1 MRLHCKINGRFGTDA
16 HAMQSCIKPSD
27 ANDKHMLNSLHRI
40 LFNTSSGGLSV
51 LTRVLARTALG
62 KQVSIKPATKQ
73 SRGVSFTSAL
83 TPLLMVTAASLA
95 ACGTAPV
102 AKLDGHLRSDTND
115 SAKPGAKSS
124 ASIPQPVR
132 QVPLPPPPQSRIDEI
147 RYSVTVKDVPVQDL
161 LFAISRDT
169 KVNIDV
175 HRGIEGRVTLNAIDQ
190 TLKQILTRVSKQVDM
205 RFEVDGPNLVVMP
218 DSPYLKLYKVDYV
231 NMTRDSSGSIGIQT
245 QVVGPS
251 GVGATSAGGAQNST
265 QLKIDN
271 ASKNRFWE
279 SLDKN
284 IKELLRESDKQLPE
298 GSSDTFVQARGAQQ
312 SITTQAQQRNQ
323 SRRNNTAAS
332 TQVAGPGVTQG
343 DSVNESVEQRLTFR
357 EAASVIINP
366 ETGTVSVRATSRQQ
380 EKVAEFIT
388 QVAGAASRQ
397 VLIEATVV
405 EVTLNDNYQSGV
417 DWSAL
422 GLKGVGYS
430 FTQAFTGQNLASA
443 PYFGIQYSNP
453 NAAVGGSIS
462 SSIKLLDSFGSTKV
476 LSSPRITTLNN
487 QTAVMK
493 VVENKVYFTV
503 KADVTTGATNAAGVS
518 TALVSY
524 TSTPNVVP
532 EGFVMN
538 VTAQI
543 SEGDIITLNVRPSIT
558 RIVSYVNDPNPDL
571 ARANV
576 INRVPQIQTREF
588 ETVLRVASGQTAVLG
603 GLMQDSF
610 SASRD
615 GLPIISRWKLF
626 GDAVSYRND
635 VGRKTEL
642 VIFLR
647 PLVIKDASIETDF
660 SDYRRLLPDKQFFK
674 EAEPLIPSLYPKSD
688 TRDDAASSSSP
699 SSSPVRPT
707 P

>member
-1 MRLHCKINGRFGTDA
+1 MMQHQKAPSVPLPMKKFG
-16 HAMQSCIKPSD
+16 
-27 ANDKHMLNSLHRI
+27 RI
-40 LFNTSSGGLSV
+40 LFAFGLGV
-51 LTRVLARTALG
+51 AVALAL
-62 KQVSIKPATKQ
+62 
-73 SRGVSFTSAL
+73 
-83 TPLLMVTAASLA
+83 AS
-95 ACGTAPV
+95 CGTAPV
-102 AKLDGHLRSDTND
+102 ARVDGHLRSDGVDGIIDGSDARKSGT
-115 SAKPGAKSS
+115 SATQR
-124 ASIPQPVR
+124 ASGNVPQPVS
-132 QVPLPPPPQSRIDEI
+132 QVPLPPPPQARIDEI

-175 HRGIEGRVTLNAIDQ
+175 HNGIEGRVTLNAIDQ
-190 TLKQILTRVSKQVDM
+190 TLKQILTRVAKQVDM

-218 DSPYLKLYKVDYV
+218 DSPYLKMYKVDYV

-245 QVVGPS
+245 QVVGPA
-251 GVGATSAGGAQNST
+251 GVGATTGGGTQNST

-271 ASKNRFWE
+271 SSKNRFWE

-284 IKELLRESDKQLPE
+284 IKELLRETDKQLPE
-298 GSSDTFVQARGAQQ
+298 GSSETFVRDQSQGASQTNRSQTNVQRGTARSGGSSAKTNARTD
-312 SITTQAQQRNQ
+312 IT
-323 SRRNNTAAS
+323 
-332 TQVAGPGVTQG
+332 GPGLSENQV
-343 DSVNESVEQRLTFR
+343 ESQSSSQTLTFR

-366 ETGTVSVRATSRQQ
+366 ETGTVSVRASARQH
-380 EKVAEFIT
+380 EKIAEFIT
-388 QVAGAASRQ
+388 QVAGSASRQ

-405 EVTLNDNYQSGV
+405 EVTLSDNYQSGV

-430 FTQAFTGQNLASA
+430 FTQAFTPTLLSDITGA
-443 PYFGIQYSNP
+443 PTTKNFGIQYSNP

-462 SSIKLLDSFGSTKV
+462 SSIKLLDSFGTTKV
-476 LSSPRITTLNN
+476 LSSPRLTTLNN

-503 KADVTTGATNAAGVS
+503 KAEVTAGAANTAGVA
-518 TALVSY
+518 TPIISY

-576 INRVPQIQTREF
+576 INKVPQIQTREF
-588 ETVLRVASGQTAVLG
+588 ETVLRVPSGQTAVLG

-610 SASRD
+610 EGRRD
-615 GLPIISRWKLF
+615 GLPVVSRWKIF

-635 VGRKTEL
+635 TGRKTEL
-642 VIFLR
+642 VVFLR
-647 PLVIKDASIETDF
+647 PLVIKDASVETDF
-660 SDYRRLLPDKQFFK
+660 SEYRRLLPDKKFFK
-674 EAEPLIPSLYPKSD
+674 EAEPTFPVLYPPTD
-688 TRDDAASSSSP
+688 TRITPDGTT
-699 SSSPVRPT
+699 SPVRPT

>member
-1 MRLHCKINGRFGTDA
+1 
-16 HAMQSCIKPSD
+16 
-27 ANDKHMLNSLHRI
+27 MLNLLQRI
-40 LFNTSSGGLSV
+40 LFNSSYRGPSV
-51 LTRVLARTALG
+51 LIPALARKVKG
-62 KQVSIKPATKQ
+62 KPFSLKVDATQASVAFRMPVSLLVVA
-73 SRGVSFTSAL
+73 GL
-83 TPLLMVTAASLA
+83 T
-95 ACGTAPV
+95 ACGAAPV
-102 AKLDGHLRSDTND
+102 AKIDGHLRGDVND
-115 SAKPGAKSS
+115 SARPGTKSS

-175 HRGIEGRVTLNAIDQ
+175 HNGIEGRVTLNAIDQ

-245 QVVGPS
+245 QVVGPA
-251 GVGATSAGGAQNST
+251 GVGAGAAGAGGAQNST

-284 IKELLRESDKQLPE
+284 VKELLRETDKQLPE
-298 GSSDTFVQARGAQQ
+298 GSSETFVQARGAQQ
-312 SITTQAQQRNQ
+312 SATTQAQQRNQ
-323 SRRNNTAAS
+323 PRRNNTAAS
-332 TQVAGPGVTQG
+332 TQVTGPGITQG

-366 ETGTVSVRATSRQQ
+366 ETGTVSVRATSRQH
-380 EKVAEFIT
+380 EKVAEFIS

-443 PYFGIQYSNP
+443 PFFGIQYSNP

-635 VGRKTEL
+635 TGRKTEL

-647 PLVIKDASIETDF
+647 PLVIKDASVETDF
-660 SDYRRLLPDKQFFK
+660 SDYRRLLPDRQFFK
-674 EAEPLIPSLYPKSD
+674 EAEPLIPSLYPKTD
-688 TRDDAASSSSP
+688 TRDDATSI
-699 SSSPVRPT
+699 SSPVRPT

>member
-1 MRLHCKINGRFGTDA
+1 M
-16 HAMQSCIKPSD
+16 
-27 ANDKHMLNSLHRI
+27 
-40 LFNTSSGGLSV
+40 FNLLYRV
-51 LTRVLARTALG
+51 LTSQLSQRKLALISAQPCQTFAPRRPTVLKPLIVGLT
-62 KQVSIKPATKQ
+62 VSLV
-73 SRGVSFTSAL
+73 G
-83 TPLLMVTAASLA
+83 
-95 ACGTAPV
+95 CGTVPV
-102 AKLDGHLRSDTND
+102 ARVDGHLRSDSNESPKAIMRSGSTV
-115 SAKPGAKSS
+115 
-124 ASIPQPVR
+124 PQPVR
-132 QVPLPPPPQSRIDEI
+132 QVPLPPPPQARIDEI

-175 HRGIEGRVTLNAIDQ
+175 HSGIEGRVTLNAIDQ
-190 TLKQILTRVSKQVDM
+190 TLKQILTRVAKQVDM

-251 GVGATSAGGAQNST
+251 GVGATGAGGAGGAQNST

-271 ASKNRFWE
+271 SSKNRFWD

-284 IKELLRESDKQLPE
+284 IKELLRETDKQLPE
-298 GSSDTFVQARGAQQ
+298 GSSETFVQARGAQQ
-312 SITTQAQQRNQ
+312 SATTQAQQRNQ
-323 SRRNNTAAS
+323 QRRSNTAAS
-332 TQVAGPGVTQG
+332 TQVTGPGVTQG
-343 DSVNESVEQRLTFR
+343 ESVNESVEQKLTFR

-366 ETGTVSVRATSRQQ
+366 ETGTVSVRASSRQH
-380 EKVAEFIT
+380 EKIAEFIT
-388 QVAGAASRQ
+388 QVSGAASRQ

-422 GLKGVGYS
+422 GLNGAGYS
-430 FTQAFTGQNLASA
+430 FTQAFTSTNLVSS
-443 PYFGIQYSNP
+443 PFFGIQYSNP
-453 NAAVGGSIS
+453 SAAVGGSIS

-476 LSSPRITTLNN
+476 LSSPRLTTLNN

-503 KADVTTGATNAAGVS
+503 KADVTAGAANAAGVS
-518 TALVSY
+518 TPIVAY

-558 RIVSYVNDPNPDL
+558 RIVSYVKDPNPDL

-576 INRVPQIQTREF
+576 INNVPQIQTREF
-588 ETVLRVASGQTAVLG
+588 ETVLRVPSGQTAVLG

-610 SASRD
+610 EGKRD
-615 GLPIISRWKLF
+615 GLPIASRWPIF

-635 VGRKTEL
+635 LGKKTEL

-647 PLVIKDASIETDF
+647 PLVIKDASVETDF

-674 EAEPLIPSLYPKSD
+674 EAEPVFPSLYPKAD
-688 TRDDAASSSSP
+688 PRNEGIP
-699 SSSPVRPT
+699 SPVRPT

>member
-1 MRLHCKINGRFGTDA
+1 MFNL
-16 HAMQSCIKPSD
+16 
-27 ANDKHMLNSLHRI
+27 LHR
-40 LFNTSSGGLSV
+40 V
-51 LTRVLARTALG
+51 LTNQLSQRKLALISAQPCRAIAL
-62 KQVSIKPATKQ
+62 KRSAVFKPLFVGLA
-73 SRGVSFTSAL
+73 V
-83 TPLLMVTAASLA
+83 SLA
-95 ACGTAPV
+95 GCGTVPV
-102 AKLDGHLRSDTND
+102 ARVDGHLRSDTNEP
-115 SAKPGAKSS
+115 AKAIAKS
-124 ASIPQPVR
+124 ASTVPQPVR
-132 QVPLPPPPQSRIDEI
+132 QVPLPPPPQARIDEI

-175 HRGIEGRVTLNAIDQ
+175 HSGIEGRVTLNAIDQ
-190 TLKQILTRVSKQVDM
+190 TLKQILTRVAKQVDM
-205 RFEVDGPNLVVMP
+205 RVEVDGPNLVVMP

-251 GVGATSAGGAQNST
+251 GVGTTGAGGAGGAQNST

-271 ASKNRFWE
+271 SSKNRFWD

-284 IKELLRESDKQLPE
+284 IKELLRETDKQLPE
-298 GSSDTFVQARGAQQ
+298 GSSETFVQARGAQQ
-312 SITTQAQQRNQ
+312 SATTQAQQRNQ
-323 SRRNNTAAS
+323 QRRNNTAAS
-332 TQVAGPGVTQG
+332 TQVTGPGVTQG
-343 DSVNESVEQRLTFR
+343 ESVNESVEQKLTFR

-366 ETGTVSVRATSRQQ
+366 ETGTVSVRASSRQH

-388 QVAGAASRQ
+388 QVSGAASRQ

-422 GLKGVGYS
+422 GLNGAGYS
-430 FTQAFTGQNLASA
+430 FTQAFTATNLVSS
-443 PYFGIQYSNP
+443 PFFGIQYSNP
-453 NAAVGGSIS
+453 KAAVGGSIS

-476 LSSPRITTLNN
+476 LSSPRLTTLNN

-518 TALVSY
+518 TPIVAY

-558 RIVSYVNDPNPDL
+558 RIVSYVKDPNPDL

-576 INRVPQIQTREF
+576 INNVPQIQTREF
-588 ETVLRVASGQTAVLG
+588 ETVLRVPSGQTAVLG

-610 SASRD
+610 EGKRD
-615 GLPIISRWKLF
+615 GLPIVSRWPLF

-635 VGRKTEL
+635 LGKKTEL

-647 PLVIKDASIETDF
+647 PLVIKDASVETDF

-674 EAEPLIPSLYPKSD
+674 EAEPLFPSLYPKAD
-688 TRDDAASSSSP
+688 PRNEGIP
-699 SSSPVRPT
+699 SPVRPT

>member
-1 MRLHCKINGRFGTDA
+1 M
-16 HAMQSCIKPSD
+16 MQ
-27 ANDKHMLNSLHRI
+27 HQ
-40 LFNTSSGGLSV
+40 
-51 LTRVLARTALG
+51 TA
-62 KQVSIKPATKQ
+62 SIIPATTQKL
-73 SRGVSFTSAL
+73 SRIPIPLGLGFVVAL
-83 TPLLMVTAASLA
+83 ALA
-95 ACGTAPV
+95 GCGTAPV
-102 AKLDGHLRSDTND
+102 ARVDGHLRSDGNDGIND
-115 SAKPGAKSS
+115 SSDPHKSGAS
-124 ASIPQPVR
+124 ATKTAFGNVLQPVS
-132 QVPLPPPPQSRIDEI
+132 QVPLPPPPQARIDEI

-175 HRGIEGRVTLNAIDQ
+175 HNGIEGRVTLNAIDQ
-190 TLKQILTRVSKQVDM
+190 TLKQILTRVAKQVDM

-218 DSPYLKLYKVDYV
+218 DSPYLKMYKVDYV

-245 QVVGPS
+245 QVVGPA
-251 GVGATSAGGAQNST
+251 GVGAASSGGTQNST

-271 ASKNRFWE
+271 SSKNRFWE

-284 IKELLRESDKQLPE
+284 IKELLRETDKQLPE
-298 GSSDTFVQARGAQQ
+298 GSSETFVRDQSQGASQTNRSQTNVQRGAAR
-312 SITTQAQQRNQ
+312 SGGSNARTNSRTDIT
-323 SRRNNTAAS
+323 
-332 TQVAGPGVTQG
+332 GPGLSENQL
-343 DSVNESVEQRLTFR
+343 DSQTSSQTLTFR

-366 ETGTVSVRATSRQQ
+366 ETGTVSVRASARQH
-380 EKVAEFIT
+380 EKIAEFIT
-388 QVAGAASRQ
+388 QVSGAASRQ

-430 FTQAFTGQNLASA
+430 ITQAFTPTLLTDGTGATTTKN
-443 PYFGIQYSNP
+443 FGIQYSNP

-462 SSIKLLDSFGSTKV
+462 SSIKLLDSFGTTKV
-476 LSSPRITTLNN
+476 LSSPRLTTLNN

-503 KADVTTGATNAAGVS
+503 KAEVTGGGVTLGVATPAII
-518 TALVSY
+518 SY

-576 INRVPQIQTREF
+576 INKVPQIQTREF
-588 ETVLRVASGQTAVLG
+588 ETVLRVPSGQTAVLG

-610 SASRD
+610 EGRRD
-615 GLPIISRWKLF
+615 GLPVVSRWKIF

-635 VGRKTEL
+635 TGRKTEL
-642 VIFLR
+642 VVFLR
-647 PLVIKDASIETDF
+647 PLVIKDASVETDF
-660 SDYRRLLPDKQFFK
+660 SEYRRLLPDKKFFK
-674 EAEPLIPSLYPKSD
+674 EAEPMFPVLYPPTD
-688 TRDDAASSSSP
+688 TRTAPDGTT
-699 SSSPVRPT
+699 SPVRPT